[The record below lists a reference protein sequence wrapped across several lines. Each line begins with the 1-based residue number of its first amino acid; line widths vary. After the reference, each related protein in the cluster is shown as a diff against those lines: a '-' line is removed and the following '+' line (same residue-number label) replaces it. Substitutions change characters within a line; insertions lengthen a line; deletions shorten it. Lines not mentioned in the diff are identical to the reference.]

1 MLRSKSL
8 LFLFVAAAVCPVQ
21 AETAAGSELPSQMRN
36 FRLEDQHGESH
47 ELYRYRESKAVV
59 LFFAGNG
66 CPIVRKSIANLK
78 ALRDEYRAKG
88 VTFLSINSNP
98 GDDRESVLKECEEYQ
113 IDFPILLDEAQ
124 VVART
129 LKVDR
134 TATVLVAVP
143 KDWRI
148 AYRGAVDDRLDYGAQ
163 KPEASH
169 AWLKDALEAVLAGQ
183 EVATPVTE
191 AKGCLIDLLP
201 EPKKLS
207 YSKHIGPMLKEK
219 CAGCHAEGNIGPFPM
234 DSYEEV
240 ASRTRMVREV
250 VMTKRMPPWHAREG
264 TGPFRNDAS
273 LDTDELRSLVAWLDD
288 GAPRGKGKDPLEKVL
303 PMESAWPLGEPDIVV
318 SMPEPV
324 HVPAD
329 GVVEYQYIRVPYT
342 GTEDVWL
349 RAADVLPGDRSV
361 MHHALIFLR
370 YPEHLRNRQPEY
382 EGGLDGFFAGYVPG
396 MLPSEFPKGTA
407 KFVPAGSEFVFQ
419 LHYSPTGKPTDD
431 LTRLGLYL
439 YKGQPKRALYTR
451 AATDTDFAIPPHD
464 PGFAANAAFT
474 INKDTVLYSMSPHM
488 HFRGKKFRYTAA
500 YPDGTSEVLLDV
512 PHYDFNW
519 QTMYEFDKPKLLP
532 AGTRILC
539 DGAFDN
545 SASNPMNPDSERWV
559 YFGEQT
565 FEEMFIGYLRY
576 TYAEEGDPF
585 DDPNGPGESREVL
598 AGLGEPITAESLPG
612 SVWRAGRFKL
622 RFRPDGVLQVGRV
635 MTGTWAIEGEQL
647 RLDVDGETHL
657 LRVEGDHLLSEDGPL
672 ALLDRKP
679 AG

>member
-1 MLRSKSL
+1 MLRSVSL
-8 LFLFVAAAVCPVQ
+8 LFVCAASGFFQ
-21 AETAAGSELPSQMRN
+21 TSGETAAGAELPTVMRN
-36 FRLEDQHGESH
+36 FRLEDQNGESH
-47 ELYRYRESKAVV
+47 EFYRYRQSKAVV

-78 ALRDEYRAKG
+78 ALRDEYSEKG
-88 VTFLSINSNP
+88 VTFLFINSNP
-98 GDDRESVLKECEEYQ
+98 EDDRESVLKECEEYQ
-113 IDFPILLDEAQ
+113 IDLPVLLDEAQ
-124 VVART
+124 LVART

-134 TATVLVAVP
+134 TATVFVAVP

-148 AYRGAVDDRLDYGAQ
+148 VYRGAVDDRLDYGAQ

-169 AWLKDALEAVLAGQ
+169 AWLKDALEAVLADRA
-183 EVATPVTE
+183 VAMPLTE
-191 AKGCLIDLLP
+191 PKGCLIDFQP

-207 YSKHIGPMLKEK
+207 YSRHIGPMLREK
-219 CAGCHAEGNIGPFPM
+219 CAGCHSEGNIGPFPL
-234 DSYEEV
+234 DCYEEV
-240 ASRTRMVREV
+240 AGRSRMVREV
-250 VMTKRMPPWHAREG
+250 IMTKRMPPWHASEG
-264 TGPFRNDAS
+264 AAVFRNDAS
-273 LDTDELRSLVAWLDD
+273 LDLDEVRRLVAWIDQ
-288 GAPRGKGKDPLEKVL
+288 GAPRGKGKDPLEGVK
-303 PMESAWPLGEPDIVV
+303 PATSAWPLGEPDIVI
-318 SMPEPV
+318 SMPGPV

-361 MHHALIFLR
+361 MHHALVFLR
-370 YPEHLRNRQPEY
+370 YPEHLRDRQPEY

-396 MLPSEFPKGTA
+396 MRPAEFPEGTA

-419 LHYSPTGKPTDD
+419 LHYSPTGKPADD

-439 YKGQPKRALYTR
+439 HKGEPKRTLYTR
-451 AATDTDFAIPPHD
+451 AATETDFAIPPHD
-464 PGFAANAAFT
+464 PAYAAKAAFT

-500 YPDGTSEVLLDV
+500 YPDGSSEILLDV

-519 QTMYEFDKPKLLP
+519 QTMYELEKPKLLP

-545 SASNPMNPDSERWV
+545 SASNPMNPDSGSWV

-576 TYAEEGDPF
+576 AYAEEGDPF
-585 DDPNGPGESREVL
+585 DDPNGPGESRGIL
-598 AGLGEPITAESLPG
+598 AGLGQPITAESLPG
-612 SVWRAGRFKL
+612 TAWRAGRFKL
-622 RFRPDGVLQVGRV
+622 RFKRDGVLHVGRAT
-635 MTGTWAIEGEQL
+635 TGTWAIEGAQL
-647 RLDVDGETHL
+647 RLLVAGETHV
-657 LRVEGDHLLSEDGPL
+657 LRVEGDRLVSKDGPL
-672 ALLDRKP
+672 ALLERRP
-679 AG
+679 AN